1 MNLKENRRSR
11 MGRRW
16 GRNYVNTVLVYEM
29 LKTQNKIRLKK
40 LKIKNIILGPS
51 SPKREKVKAQCVLTS
66 YLAKD
71 KQGIHLEGSQCPPAA
86 DGAWWIPAGG
96 RLSDVH
102 SGVSQPVSPEARQ
115 VILLLQ
121 MFAWQTSANRINN
134 ALQTAGPIPYHS
146 NESHLTPL

>member
-86 DGAWWIPAGG
+86 DGA
-96 RLSDVH
+96 
-102 SGVSQPVSPEARQ
+102 
-115 VILLLQ
+115 
-121 MFAWQTSANRINN
+121 
-134 ALQTAGPIPYHS
+134 
-146 NESHLTPL
+146 